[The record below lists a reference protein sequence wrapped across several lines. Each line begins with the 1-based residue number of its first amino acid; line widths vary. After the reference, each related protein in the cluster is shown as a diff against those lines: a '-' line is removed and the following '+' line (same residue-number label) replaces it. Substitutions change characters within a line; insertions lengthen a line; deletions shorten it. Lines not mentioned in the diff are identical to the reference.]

1 LRPAVEVYRA
11 TASVRSLEDWC
22 DRVAPWLVNC
32 HISNAAGLLGEGL
45 PYGEGRFDLDAIVPR
60 LATIA
65 SYLVTETLE
74 PDHDRAV
81 YMRDAYGQIKAAV
94 GDD

>member
-1 LRPAVEVYRA
+1 MH
-11 TASVRSLEDWC
+11 DWC
-22 DRVAPWLVNC
+22 DRIAPWLTNC

-60 LATIA
+60 LAATA
-65 SYLVTETLE
+65 PYLVTETLE

-81 YMRDAYGQIKAAV
+81 FMRDAYARIMAAI
-94 GDD
+94 GDE